1 MPMLTR
7 LCLLLACAGLL
18 VAAGKGVSGGAT
30 QAAQIELGRRLFYD
44 ADLSA
49 DGSMA
54 CSSCHV
60 QRHGFADSVAT
71 HPGVHG
77 EAGRRNAPGL
87 ANVTRARSLTWSDPR
102 VRTLEAQVSIP
113 VLGDDP
119 VEMGMKGQEAEIAR
133 RLGRDPCYVS
143 MFRAAF
149 PDMGGR
155 IDMTTVTRAIAAFER
170 SMISDD
176 APFDHWRR
184 GARDALTPA
193 QRQGSRL
200 FARDC
205 ASCHAGADMSDGRF
219 HAIETAGRDKGL
231 GAVTGKA
238 GDDGRFRTPML
249 RNVALTAPYLHDGS
263 ARTLGEA
270 IARHRS
276 VRLDAGQMAAII
288 AFLDAMTDRSFLSDR
303 RYALPDSAC
312 GRAL

>member
-1 MPMLTR
+1 MPVLTR

-18 VAAGKGVSGGAT
+18 VTAGKGVSGGDAE
-30 QAAQIELGRRLFYD
+30 AARIELGRRLFYD

-77 EAGRRNAPGL
+77 EPGRRNAPGL
-87 ANVTRARSLTWSDPR
+87 ANVVRARSLTWGDPR

-133 RLGRDPCYVS
+133 RLERDPCYVS

-155 IDMTTVTRAIAAFER
+155 IDMATVARAIAAFER
-170 SMISDD
+170 SMISSD
-176 APFDHWRR
+176 APLDHWRR
-184 GARDALTPA
+184 GVRDALTPV
-193 QRQGSRL
+193 QRQGGAL

-205 ASCHAGADMSDGRF
+205 ASCHAGPDMSDGRF
-219 HAIETAGRDKGL
+219 HAIESAGRDRGL
-231 GAVTGKA
+231 GLATGKA

-263 ARTLGEA
+263 ARTLSEA
-270 IARHRS
+270 IARHRG
-276 VRLDAGQMAAII
+276 VRLDAGQMAAVG
-288 AFLDAMTDRSFLSDR
+288 AYLDAMTDRSFVADK